1 MLTACDE
8 DEQGSVLV
16 ASVAGRIERVSKLV
30 SVRPPKTRYS
40 GDVGDLVVGR
50 VVAIESKRWKV
61 DIHGWKDA
69 ALQLSSVNLPGGVQ
83 RIRTYEDQLQMR
95 TLFTE
100 NDLISAEIQNIKAD
114 GLVSLHTRSLR
125 YGKLENGLLVC
136 VPAALIKRL
145 PQHNV
150 TLPWEI
156 DVLLGK
162 NGMVWISRSISEDW
176 KAKEGLGADVDDSA
190 PLAETLQRLRQR
202 HASTPLTLEQRR
214 NITRV
219 RNVVQCLS
227 IVHRVVEPEAIIAL
241 YQRSLDLNLE
251 PKELLY
257 PDKIPKLFSV

>member
-1 MLTACDE
+1 MSASLSPFVLPGELISVEKGFLKGHGAFVAGSSSSSASDMLTACDE

-176 KAKEGLGADVDDSA
+176 KAKEGLGAVSRYIDF
-190 PLAETLQRLRQR
+190 
-202 HASTPLTLEQRR
+202 
-214 NITRV
+214 
-219 RNVVQCLS
+219 
-227 IVHRVVEPEAIIAL
+227 
-241 YQRSLDLNLE
+241 
-251 PKELLY
+251 LL
-257 PDKIPKLFSV
+257 I